1 MSQLNTRVLLRGK
14 RTQLLMVGILIWRSI
29 NTGISRSWF
38 LSGDNESV
46 YSGIRTSHPPCFNL
60 FPVFSPK
67 PKDHLAPCRTLR
79 ETFDYEYVTC
89 NLMSAEVDLSI
100 YLFICCVLSHTYFFK
115 YCESF
120 YSIVQTGRMA
130 QDEASII
137 FIIR

>member
-1 MSQLNTRVLLRGK
+1 MGQLNTRVLLRGK

-46 YSGIRTSHPPCFNL
+46 YSRIRTQKS
-60 FPVFSPK
+60 K
-67 PKDHLAPCRTLR
+67 PKDHLAPCCTLT

-89 NLMSAEVDLSI
+89 NLMSAEVDLPI